1 MTQKNS
7 TEPRKPRSVA
17 RAMGRIF
24 GLGIPA
30 TAVMTAALAV
40 VFAVAIDGCSSK
52 NKQTSQNTNPSTN
65 VAALPAPSPA
75 LSPTP
80 AATPAVIAKKKT
92 IKRPATV
99 TYSDKTSGIS
109 FRYPWKYKLL
119 TPDKGDEAKAEL
131 AKLPTN
137 FMNASGSSIAAVELN
152 NGPVSSFM
160 NVSVV
165 KETTADQCQQ
175 FAMASP
181 QSSNETP
188 IDPDDE
194 SGVSKVS
201 LRGVEFSK
209 ADEVT
214 EQLEARYYHHF
225 EPGLDKNTGSCYEF
239 ALGISEPPESTNT
252 VDEVARFQ
260 QLERI
265 FGTVKIQPDQ
275 VQVITA
281 SVPEQPVGVTSPQ

>member
-1 MTQKNS
+1 
-7 TEPRKPRSVA
+7 
-17 RAMGRIF
+17 MGRIF

-30 TAVMTAALAV
+30 TMVMTAALAV

-75 LSPTP
+75 MSPTP
-80 AATPAVIAKKKT
+80 AATPAVVAKKKT

-119 TPDKGDEAKAEL
+119 TPDKGDDAKAEL

-137 FMNASGSSIAAVELN
+137 FMNASGSNIVAVELT

-160 NVSVV
+160 NVSVL
-165 KETTADQCQQ
+165 KETNADQCQQ

-181 QSSNETP
+181 QSTNETP
-188 IDPDDE
+188 IEPDDE
-194 SGVSKVS
+194 SGVNKVS
-201 LRGVEFSK
+201 LRGVEFTK

-239 ALGISEPPESTNT
+239 ALGISEPPESTT
-252 VDEVARFQ
+252 AVDEVARFQ

-265 FGTVKIQPDQ
+265 FGTVKIQPEQ

-281 SVPEQPVGVTSPQ
+281 SVPEQPVSVTSPQ

>member
-1 MTQKNS
+1 MTQMNS

-17 RAMGRIF
+17 GAMGRIF

-75 LSPTP
+75 LS
-80 AATPAVIAKKKT
+80 ATPAVVAKKKT

-137 FMNASGSSIAAVELN
+137 FMNASGSNIVAVELN

-165 KETTADQCQQ
+165 KEITADQCQQ
-175 FAMASP
+175 FAMATP
-181 QSSNETP
+181 QSTNETP
-188 IDPDDE
+188 IEADDE

-201 LRGVEFSK
+201 LRGVEFTK

-225 EPGLDKNTGSCYEF
+225 EPDLDKNTGACYEF

-281 SVPEQPVGVTSPQ
+281 SVPEQPVSVTSPQ